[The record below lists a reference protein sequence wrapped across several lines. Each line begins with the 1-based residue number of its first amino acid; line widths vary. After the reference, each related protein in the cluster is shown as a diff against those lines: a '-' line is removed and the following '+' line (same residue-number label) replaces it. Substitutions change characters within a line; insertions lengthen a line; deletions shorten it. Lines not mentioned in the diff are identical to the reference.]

1 MDAYRGQDRR
11 SVISDDRRS
20 PGSVFL
26 LTGISML
33 ALAVLALSF
42 PGRTSDGGAATLDV
56 LTTQLNAGAFAVG
69 LVLAALCFL
78 GWRLV
83 GEARLL
89 WLGVAAATYG
99 IFTLDLGY
107 VEAIHLATG
116 NEMLLL
122 LRPAGQIVAVALAA
136 FALLSPDVDA
146 TLRPSK
152 VLIGALVAVTVTTL
166 GLQLVPSSLVRA
178 TTASGLTASDGGAS
192 PVVALGLGGIWLVVG
207 AWSLWLGLRRRPIL
221 AWFALMFTSFSAAEL
236 LSLAAVASSSV
247 GVASPGILR
256 LLGLLGAVLG
266 TTSELARAYLR
277 QGTKLL
283 ESVTSSRTAEAR
295 IEAERATQAERAHEA
310 RNALAAIEGATRT
323 LQRYQDQIDPRARE
337 ELAEAVSAEVHRLQ
351 QLVSVDP
358 TSEPPGRFRLT
369 EALAAVVTSARWQGL
384 TVSMDVPE
392 HLVAIGQPADTT
404 QVFHNLFQNASRY
417 AGRSVSIQA
426 SLEGEQ
432 VAIRVADD
440 GPGIPLD
447 EREVIFTRGFRGANA
462 HAEPGSGLGLYIAA
476 RLMRQQGG
484 DLRLEESDS
493 GGACFVVCLP
503 GFSELGADGAVLQHS
518 LDEPDEGAQLGVV
531 RQRRVIAFPNHRQRA
546 ANRVDDDDGVR
557 DELVR

>member
-1 MDAYRGQDRR
+1 M
-11 SVISDDRRS
+11 ISDDRRS
-20 PGSVFL
+20 PGSVFI
-26 LTGISML
+26 LTGMALL

-42 PGRTSDGGAATLDV
+42 PGRTPDGDAATLGV

-78 GWRLV
+78 GWRLI
-83 GEARLL
+83 GEAPML

-99 IFTLDLGY
+99 FFTLDLGY
-107 VEAIHLATG
+107 IEAIRLATG
-116 NEMLLL
+116 NEAILLI
-122 LRPAGQIVAVALAA
+122 RPAGQIVAVALAV
-136 FALLSPDVDA
+136 FALLAPDVDA

-152 VLIGALVAVTVTTL
+152 VVLGAPMAVAVTTL
-166 GLQLVPSSLVRA
+166 GLQFVPSSLVLA
-178 TTASGLTASDGGAS
+178 TTASGLTASDGGGPPAVS
-192 PVVALGLGGIWLVVG
+192 LGLGGIWLAIGVC
-207 AWSLWLGLRRRPIL
+207 SLWLGLRRRPIL
-221 AWFALMFTSFSAAEL
+221 AWFALMFVSFGAAEL
-236 LSLAAVASSSV
+236 LALVAAPSGSIW
-247 GVASPGILR
+247 VASPGILR

-266 TTSELARAYLR
+266 TTSELARAYVR

-323 LQRYQDQIDPRARE
+323 LQRYQDRLDPKARA

-351 QLVSVDP
+351 QLVSDEANSVP
-358 TSEPPGRFRLT
+358 AGRFRLT

-384 TVSMDVPE
+384 TVTMDVPE

-417 AGRSVSIQA
+417 AGNNVSITA
-426 SLEGEQ
+426 S
-432 VAIRVADD
+432 VDDAHVTIRVADD
-440 GPGIPLD
+440 GPGIPLE
-447 EREVIFTRGFRGANA
+447 EREQILSRGFRGTSS
-462 HAEPGSGLGLYIAA
+462 HSEPGSGLGLYIAA

-484 DLRLEESDS
+484 DLRVEDSES
-493 GGACFVVCLP
+493 GGACFVVSLP
-503 GFSELGADGAVLQHS
+503 GFSELGADDAVVQHS

-546 ANRVDDDDGVR
+546 TARVEDDDGVR
-557 DELVR
+557 DDLAR